1 MRDLRAFLGEVFAP
15 YRCVSWLVRGFG
27 STLLLGVPLM
37 QVRSSLS
44 VLLVLAVLVLASP
57 AFLSDGRAP
66 IGEGPGALEGGR

>member
-1 MRDLRAFLGEVFAP
+1 
-15 YRCVSWLVRGFG
+15 
-27 STLLLGVPLM
+27 M

-66 IGEGPGALEGGR
+66 IGEARVRWRAAGKPMSVLRILLRDLLI

>member
-1 MRDLRAFLGEVFAP
+1 
-15 YRCVSWLVRGFG
+15 
-27 STLLLGVPLM
+27 M

-44 VLLVLAVLVLASP
+44 VLLVLAVLVLASL